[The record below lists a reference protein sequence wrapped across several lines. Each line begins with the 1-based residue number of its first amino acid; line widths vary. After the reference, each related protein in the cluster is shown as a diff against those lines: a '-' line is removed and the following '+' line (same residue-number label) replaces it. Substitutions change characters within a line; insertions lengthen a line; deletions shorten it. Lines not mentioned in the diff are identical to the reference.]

1 MTAAG
6 WFRTID
12 HTADLAI
19 EAGAPDLESLFDRC
33 AAGMTSLLAEGEAP
47 APKLEH
53 PIAAAGGDLP
63 ELLVDFLR
71 QILWL
76 HVSTGFLYA
85 EARFDRFAESAL
97 AGVVRGE
104 PVDPERHTLIREI
117 KAVTYHALEVTAEP
131 GRCRARI
138 VFDV

>member
-1 MTAAG
+1 MTGSA

-19 EAGAPDLESLFDRC
+19 VAGAPDLAALFDRC
-33 AAGMTSLLAEGEAP
+33 AAGMTSLLAEGEPPRAVI
-47 APKLEH
+47 AH
-53 PIAAAGGDLP
+53 PITAAGGDLP

-71 QILWL
+71 QVLWL

-85 EARFDRFAESAL
+85 DARFERLEPVAL
-97 AGVVRGE
+97 AAVVRGE
-104 PVDPERHTLIREI
+104 RLDPVRHTLVREI
-117 KAVTYHALEVTAEP
+117 KAVTYHALEVTTEP
-131 GRCRARI
+131 GDCRARV

>member
-12 HTADLAI
+12 HTADVAI
-19 EAGAPDLESLFDRC
+19 EAGAPDLQALFDRC

-47 APKLEH
+47 LPAIEH
-53 PIAAAGGDLP
+53 PITAAGGDLP

-71 QILWL
+71 QVLWL

-85 EARFDRFAESAL
+85 AARFEHL
-97 AGVVRGE
+97 ADTTLTGIVRGE
-104 PVDPERHTLIREI
+104 VLDPARHTLVREI
-117 KAVTYHALEVTAEP
+117 KAVTYHALEVSAEP